1 MSGERETYPSER
13 ALAEAREE
21 QSALRTHV
29 AYPGRVQSYYADS
42 QTADIVPLIRQ
53 QVPQPDGSYALEELP
68 VLPSVPVVWPRVGAW
83 FLAMALVPGDTVQ
96 LLCNTSAI
104 GHWRT
109 GTGDVTDPGD
119 LRRQHLAH
127 AVALP
132 GLYTR
137 GKALAHAPSG
147 DTGLVLGSDAADG
160 PRVTLRADGSIVIQA
175 ATGARVDMQGAS
187 QAFVRGDTYADALGD
202 FLAAQA
208 TFATG
213 VGTVVAGI
221 GAYCATAAVTLPL
234 LAPAAATL
242 APIVA
247 AFVPVVTNFGSA
259 VASFAAARAR
269 YLSTRIRGE

>member
-29 AYPGRVQSYYADS
+29 AYPGRVQEYHADT

-83 FLAMALVPGDTVQ
+83 FLAMALAPGDTVQ

-147 DTGLVLGSDAADG
+147 DTGLVLGSD
-160 PRVTLRADGSIVIQA
+160 TS
-175 ATGARVDMQGAS
+175 GARVA
-187 QAFVRGDTYADALGD
+187 
-202 FLAAQA
+202 FLANGTMRVTQGDA
-208 TFATG
+208 TVLEVDTAG
-213 VGTVVAGI
+213 VVHLGGAAGEFVALANLVTTQLMALKTAING
-221 GAYCATAAVTLPL
+221 AAVVPGDGGAAFKAAIMAA
-234 LAPAAATL
+234 LASWPATVAATKTK
-242 APIVA
+242 A
-247 AFVPVVTNFGSA
+247 T
-259 VASFAAARAR
+259 
-269 YLSTRIRGE
+269 

>member
-29 AYPGRVQSYYADS
+29 AYPGRVQSYDATT

-68 VLPSVPVVWPRVGAW
+68 VMPSVPVVWPRVGAW

-147 DTGLVLGSDAADG
+147 DTGLVLGSD
-160 PRVTLRADGSIVIQA
+160 TS
-175 ATGARVDMQGAS
+175 GARVA
-187 QAFVRGDTYADALGD
+187 
-202 FLAAQA
+202 FLANGTLRVTQGDATVLEVDTAGVVHLGGAAGELVALSNLVAAQLTA
-208 TFATG
+208 LKTAING
-213 VGTVVAGI
+213 
-221 GAYCATAAVTLPL
+221 AAVVPGDGGAAFKSNLMTA
-234 LAPAAATL
+234 LASWPGGVAAAKTK
-242 APIVA
+242 A
-247 AFVPVVTNFGSA
+247 T
-259 VASFAAARAR
+259 
-269 YLSTRIRGE
+269 

>member
-1 MSGERETYPSER
+1 MNERETYPSER

-29 AYPGRVQSYYADS
+29 AYPGRVQSYDAAT
-42 QTADIVPLIRQ
+42 QTADVVPLIRQ

-83 FLAMALVPGDTVQ
+83 FLAMTLQPGDTVQ

-127 AVALP
+127 AVAFP

-137 GKALAHAPSG
+137 GKALAHAPRATGPTGAMLSG
-147 DTGLVLGSDAADG
+147 DVAMVLGSDGSGA
-160 PRVTLRADGSIVIQA
+160 RITLRHNGA
-175 ATGARVDMQGAS
+175 ATIEIGDAVAVQIDIDGTVHAGGAAGQ
-187 QAFVRGDTYADALGD
+187 FVALAN
-202 FLAAQA
+202 LVAAQLNA
-208 TFATG
+208 LKTAING
-213 VGTVVAGI
+213 
-221 GAYCATAAVTLPL
+221 AAVVPGDGGAAFKTNLMAA
-234 LAPAAATL
+234 LASWPSTVAATKVK
-242 APIVA
+242 A
-247 AFVPVVTNFGSA
+247 T
-259 VASFAAARAR
+259 
-269 YLSTRIRGE
+269 

>member
-1 MSGERETYPSER
+1 MNERETYPSER

-21 QSALRTHV
+21 QAALRTHV
-29 AYPGRVQSYYADS
+29 AYPGRVQSYDAAT
-42 QTADIVPLIRQ
+42 QTADVVPLIRQ

-83 FLAMALVPGDTVQ
+83 FLAMTLQPGDTVQ

-147 DTGLVLGSDAADG
+147 DTGLVLGSDA
-160 PRVTLRADGSIVIQA
+160 S
-175 ATGARVDMQGAS
+175 GARVAMLTNGTLRVTQGTATVLEIDTAGVVHLGGAAGELVALSNLVTS
-187 QAFVRGDTYADALGD
+187 QLTALKAAINGAAVVPGDGG
-202 FLAAQA
+202 A
-208 TFATG
+208 TFKANIMAALASWPS
-213 VGTVVAGI
+213 TV
-221 GAYCATAAVTLPL
+221 
-234 LAPAAATL
+234 AATKTK
-242 APIVA
+242 A
-247 AFVPVVTNFGSA
+247 T
-259 VASFAAARAR
+259 
-269 YLSTRIRGE
+269 